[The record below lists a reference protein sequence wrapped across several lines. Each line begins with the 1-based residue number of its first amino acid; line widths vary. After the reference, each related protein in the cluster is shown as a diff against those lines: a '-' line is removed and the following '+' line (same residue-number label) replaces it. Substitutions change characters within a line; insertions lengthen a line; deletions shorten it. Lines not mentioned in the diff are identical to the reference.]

1 MKARSLE
8 KMVAKL
14 DAKTTKEKTPGK
26 TVKLAKK
33 NGGTKD
39 DGEVKV
45 SLDKYKKLT
54 GEKRKISEVTAEAED
69 KPSRFNPR
77 FAKVRLC

>member
-1 MKARSLE
+1 
-8 KMVAKL
+8 MVAKL
-14 DAKTTKEKTPGK
+14 ETKTKEKTPGK
-26 TVKLAKK
+26 TAKVVKKK

-69 KPSRFNPR
+69 KPSRFIQGLPS
-77 FAKVRLC
+77 